1 MGKLTDRVILE
12 RRVKR
17 LEDEI
22 QECRATSLRLAELL
36 DVMTELVLP
45 AAQRDERQLA
55 EALQRYQQSL

>member
-45 AAQRDERQLA
+45 AAQRDERQRTGA
-55 EALQRYQQSL
+55 VCHTP